1 MVLLLLLSFVC
12 FLKLIYSRRFHFLSQ
27 AVSWLTFSTGQ
38 LLAGEFSFSLA
49 PACCLHQHFPS
60 VDSSALI
67 SLLCLSYIETIS
79 VHVKRRKL
87 LGINPTLQK
96 ENQILQFSISL
107 KTFPEA
113 TSIQDQETITMLWCT
128 YTPSCTPHSG
138 EGGATNKSTN
148 KSFLQ

>member
-27 AVSWLTFSTGQ
+27 AVSWLTFSAGQ

-49 PACCLHQHFPS
+49 PACCLQQHFPS
-60 VDSSALI
+60 VGSSALI

-96 ENQILQFSISL
+96 EN
-107 KTFPEA
+107 
-113 TSIQDQETITMLWCT
+113 
-128 YTPSCTPHSG
+128 
-138 EGGATNKSTN
+138 
-148 KSFLQ
+148 